1 MASLGAAVRKTRS
14 THHAARRSPVV
25 IAHNVYFTLKD
36 NSPEAKRALLD
47 ACHKYLSHHAG
58 TIHFWC
64 GVLAEDH
71 VRDVNDR
78 DWEVGLHVI
87 FEDKAAH
94 DYYHD
99 HPDHQ
104 QFVAEMQ
111 PNWAASRVFDT
122 WLE

>member
-1 MASLGAAVRKTRS
+1 M
-14 THHAARRSPVV
+14 

-36 NSPEAKRALLD
+36 NSPEAQRALLD
-47 ACHKYLSHHAG
+47 ACHNYLSHHAG
-58 TIHFWC
+58 IIHFWC

-111 PNWAASRVFDT
+111 SNWAASRVFDT

>member
-1 MASLGAAVRKTRS
+1 
-14 THHAARRSPVV
+14 VV

-36 NSPEAKRALLD
+36 NSPESKRALLD
-47 ACHKYLSHHAG
+47 ACHKYLSHHPG

-104 QFVAEMQ
+104 QFVAETQ

>member
-1 MASLGAAVRKTRS
+1 MRRRPQRAHCSTRATSTCRTIPARFISGAAS
-14 THHAARRSPVV
+14 
-25 IAHNVYFTLKD
+25 
-36 NSPEAKRALLD
+36 
-47 ACHKYLSHHAG
+47 
-58 TIHFWC
+58 WQ
-64 GVLAEDH
+64 
-71 VRDVNDR
+71 
-78 DWEVGLHVI
+78 VGLHVI
-87 FEDKAAH
+87 FADKAAH